1 MIVPARLLSPLT
13 ALFLLVGA
21 ERVAT
26 EGLFA
31 FAATPNPPPDI
42 RRDPVVN
49 AIEEV
54 MPSVVNI
61 STETIVEI
69 RDPFDQVFRD
79 FFGPYWGRR
88 SPRRQ
93 KSLGSGVIIDETG
106 YVLTNMHVVRR
117 ADRITVTLA
126 NGRSFEARA
135 IVQTLKTDVAL
146 LQLLETGGEKF
157 KAIKFAQD
165 DDLLLGE
172 TVLALGNPFGLGGSV
187 SRGILSSKARRPV
200 AEDESLDVNDWLQ
213 TDAAINP
220 GNSGGPLVNLRG
232 ELIGISVA
240 VFREGQGIGFAIPA
254 KRVSEALGEIFTPE
268 FMRSLWFGG
277 NFQSSAAGLLVSAV
291 EPGSPAEKSGLRRGD
306 RLLSV
311 NDKTPRNV
319 VEINRELLAAGERRE
334 VRLAVQRDQERKT
347 LTVRLVPEETV
358 FNPNLIR
365 QKLGAALQPLTPQ
378 LAASMGFGQFQGF
391 LVSDV
396 EPGGPAANAG
406 LKEGE
411 LIQGFDGQVPGN
423 IVRAAHFLY
432 AKKKGE
438 RVQLSVIVPRRTG
451 RIVQLFSAT
460 KAATIR

>member
-1 MIVPARLLSPLT
+1 MTTNARRLACVT
-13 ALFLLVGA
+13 ALCLLCGA
-21 ERVAT
+21 ER
-26 EGLFA
+26 GPIDDA
-31 FAATPNPPPDI
+31 FAYTAAPNPPPDV
-42 RRDPVVN
+42 RRDAVVN

-117 ADRITVTLA
+117 ADRITVTLHD
-126 NGRSFEARA
+126 GRTFEA
-135 IVQTLKTDVAL
+135 INVVQTFKTDVAL
-146 LQLLETGGEKF
+146 LRLLETGGEKF
-157 KAIKFAQD
+157 KAIKFAPD

-187 SRGILSSKARRPV
+187 SRGILSSKARRPA
-200 AEDESLDVNDWLQ
+200 AEEATLDVEDWLQ

-240 VFREGQGIGFAIPA
+240 VFREGQGIGFAIPV
-254 KRVSEALGEIFTPE
+254 KRVAEALSEIFTPE

-277 NFQSSAAGLLVSAV
+277 NFQSSAAGPIVSAV
-291 EPGSPAEKSGLRRGD
+291 EPGSPAEKGGLKRGD
-306 RLLSV
+306 RVLSV
-311 NDKTPRNV
+311 NDKTPRNL
-319 VEINRELLAAGERRE
+319 VEINRELMAAGERRD
-334 VRLAVQRDQERKT
+334 VRLVVQRDQERKT
-347 LTVRLVPEETV
+347 LTMTLVPEATV
-358 FNPNLIR
+358 FNPDLI
-365 QKLGAALQPLTPQ
+365 QKKLGATLQYLTPEV
-378 LAASMGFGQFQGF
+378 AVTMGFGQFRGF
-391 LVSDV
+391 LVADV
-396 EPGGPAANAG
+396 EPAGPAGKAG
-406 LKEGE
+406 LREGE
-411 LIQGFDGQVPGN
+411 LIQTFDGHVPGN
-423 IVRAAHFLY
+423 LVRAAHFLY

-438 RVQLSVIVPRRTG
+438 RLQMTVIVPRRTG
-451 RIVQLFSAT
+451 RLVQLFSAT
-460 KAATIR
+460 KTATLR